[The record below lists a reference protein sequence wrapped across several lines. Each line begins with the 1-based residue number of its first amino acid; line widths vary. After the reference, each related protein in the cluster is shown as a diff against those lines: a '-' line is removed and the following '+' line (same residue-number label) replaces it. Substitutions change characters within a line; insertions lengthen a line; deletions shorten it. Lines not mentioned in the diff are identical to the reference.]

1 MWTEIFDKIGEAEVK
16 DNFKN
21 MFNEETFAKFPEVL
35 TKDNIEKTILGL
47 SLGFALVAGS
57 SQMAIAQT
65 QQQGQPQQGQ
75 VQTQPQVNAEEIMP
89 QARAQVNSINNEVI

>member
-1 MWTEIFDKIGEAEVK
+1 MKIKGISAQESKLFLEEKKFIITLWTEIFDKIGEAEVK

-47 SLGFALVAGS
+47 
-57 SQMAIAQT
+57 
-65 QQQGQPQQGQ
+65 
-75 VQTQPQVNAEEIMP
+75 
-89 QARAQVNSINNEVI
+89 NEDELKSK

>member
-1 MWTEIFDKIGEAEVK
+1 MKIKGISAQESKLFSEEKKFIIRLWTEIFDKIGEAEVK

-47 SLGFALVAGS
+47 
-57 SQMAIAQT
+57 
-65 QQQGQPQQGQ
+65 
-75 VQTQPQVNAEEIMP
+75 
-89 QARAQVNSINNEVI
+89 NEDELKSK